1 MGDEGKLF
9 VSDEVIPAYKTLLRD
24 ADLILPNQFELE
36 VLTGIQITSE
46 AELIKAITVA
56 HKEYLVPHVIVTSVS
71 FDPKSPHISVI
82 GSSRRSG
89 GTPRLFKVN
98 VPSIDCYFTGPGD
111 MFAAL
116 TVVRLREAVLA
127 MGLENTTCWMP
138 ADDVEGPDLPIAKST
153 EKVLA
158 SMHVVLSKTKKARDE
173 ALESMGGPMGVLEK
187 EKDSEKRTLL
197 RKMKAAEVRLVR
209 NFRDLLEPNVVYK
222 AELLEI

>member
-1 MGDEGKLF
+1 M
-9 VSDEVIPAYKTLLRD
+9 
-24 ADLILPNQFELE
+24 
-36 VLTGIQITSE
+36 
-46 AELIKAITVA
+46 A

-158 SMHVVLSKTKKARDE
+158 SMHVVLSKTK
-173 ALESMGGPMGVLEK
+173 SMGGPMGVLEK